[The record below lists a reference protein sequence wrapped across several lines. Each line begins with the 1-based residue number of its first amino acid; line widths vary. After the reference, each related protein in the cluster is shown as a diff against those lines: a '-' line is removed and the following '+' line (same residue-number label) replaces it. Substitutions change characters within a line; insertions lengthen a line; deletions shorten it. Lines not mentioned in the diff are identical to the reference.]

1 MYSLCSLEVFEDYQC
16 HIQKK
21 FGDTF
26 SWGRFYFPQY
36 QQNFIVFYCIFHTFS
51 HFFLAAQ
58 DRLLNISRGSLLF
71 TWEICQKTTIFF
83 FFSSFWGT
91 FFWVSIFFFER
102 YHFQSGCDPAYL
114 QNLFTKQAI
123 KFCFFM
129 LKNEPIVDVKIFD
142 LNNIIFFLRFECG
155 LAYSPRL
162 CCKKMESL
170 PSTAEVTPSSN
181 TPICFSYSYTE
192 M

>member
-26 SWGRFYFPQY
+26 SWGQFYFPLY

-58 DRLLNISRGSLLF
+58 DRLLNRSRGSLLF

-83 FFSSFWGT
+83 FFSSFLRT
-91 FFWVSIFFFER
+91 FSWAPVMFEH
-102 YHFQSGCDPAYL
+102 YHFSLDST
-114 QNLFTKQAI
+114 LFGT
-123 KFCFFM
+123 
-129 LKNEPIVDVKIFD
+129 EKI
-142 LNNIIFFLRFECG
+142 
-155 LAYSPRL
+155 
-162 CCKKMESL
+162 
-170 PSTAEVTPSSN
+170 
-181 TPICFSYSYTE
+181 ICHQKATE
-192 M
+192 IPGMPHFNSWCLH